1 MAHLLKTLAVL
12 VLALPIAAQAQSKP
26 QSKQGVLVELYT
38 SQGCSSCPPADA
50 FLAELAQQS
59 GVIPLALHVDYW
71 DYIGWND
78 TFAQKIFSD
87 RQRDYAADVN
97 DNMVYTPQMIVAGGA
112 RIKGHNR
119 GSAQAEIAASRS
131 DVDLTI
137 TRQGDTITVHAQSA
151 RALPGGIAVDLVR
164 YHPKSVVEI
173 ERGENRGLAIAYNNI
188 VTSWQNIGQWS
199 GQGALELTARASGD
213 APVVVVLQRSG
224 PGQVLAAAVL
234 K

>member
-1 MAHLLKTLAVL
+1 MGQVLK
-12 VLALPIAAQAQSKP
+12 IAAIVVMASASAAIA

-50 FLAELAQQS
+50 FLEDLSAKA

-78 TFAQKIFSD
+78 TFAQAGFSA
-87 RQRDYAADVN
+87 RQRKYAANVS

-112 RIKGHNR
+112 RVKGHDAR
-119 GSAQAEIAASRS
+119 GALSHIAAARS
-131 DVDLTI
+131 EVDLTI
-137 TRQGDTITVHAQSA
+137 TRNGDDVVIRAQSGA
-151 RALPGGIAVDLVR
+151 ELPSGILVDIVR

-173 ERGENRGLAIAYNNI
+173 TRGENRGKSISYSNI
-188 VTSWQNIGQWS
+188 VTSWQNVGTWS
-199 GQGALELTARASGD
+199 GKNPLELTARASGN
-213 APVVVVLQRSG
+213 APVVVILQRKG
-224 PGQVLAAAVL
+224 PAQVLAAAVL